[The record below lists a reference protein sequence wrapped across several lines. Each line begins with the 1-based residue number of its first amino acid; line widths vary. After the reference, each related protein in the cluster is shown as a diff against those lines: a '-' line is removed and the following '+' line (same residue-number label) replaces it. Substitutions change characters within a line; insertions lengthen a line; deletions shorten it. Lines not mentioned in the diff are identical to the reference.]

1 VTIIDSSQTADYFH
15 KRGQRLAS
23 GEHIN
28 AAREEAD
35 NARRQRQQ
43 NLRRFADALIDEI
56 ESIILGRA
64 GAAGLSNPE
73 EFLEYV
79 ELMLSNRVI
88 ERRLAP

>member
-1 VTIIDSSQTADYFH
+1 VNIIDSKQAGEFFH

-23 GEHIN
+23 DEHIN
-28 AAREEAD
+28 DAREAAD

-43 NLRRFADALIDEI
+43 NLRTFADALIDEI
-56 ESIILGRA
+56 EDTILGRA
-64 GAAGLSNPE
+64 SAAGLSNPA